1 MKNKKYELRKD
12 VIEKIGRH
20 PRIYT
25 PEQFIIWTLLD
36 AKGFKKA
43 DWSREMKQATKL
55 FKEYPNLDFW
65 KQLSFRNLDFT
76 FKSLIFLTSKKWKGP
91 EILDEKF
98 ANYMVSLKLRE
109 LENKKEDVKLT
120 KESMVKFRGKTKE
133 NLKDFLS

>member
-55 FKEYPNLDFW
+55 FKEYPTLDFW